1 MVLEEN
7 GNTHEELINLQNS
20 CRNVSKAFKEEVEDI
35 FVARHLPQTSIWL
48 AQGAKGNLED
58 GDIHGDDAER
68 LQDCCVYRRGIHDH
82 PMNAY

>member
-20 CRNVSKAFKEEVEDI
+20 CRNVSKAFKEEVEGI

-48 AQGAKGNLED
+48 AQGGKGNLEVVTYTKM
-58 GDIHGDDAER
+58 I
-68 LQDCCVYRRGIHDH
+68 LTDCKIVVCTEEESMII
-82 PMNAY
+82 P